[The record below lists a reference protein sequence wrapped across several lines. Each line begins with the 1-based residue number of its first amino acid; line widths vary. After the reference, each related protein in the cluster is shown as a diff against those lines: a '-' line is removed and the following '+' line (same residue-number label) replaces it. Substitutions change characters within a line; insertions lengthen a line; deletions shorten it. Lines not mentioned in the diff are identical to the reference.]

1 MKRIICTLLAFV
13 LIGMGT
19 EVVSASIVIDYISNR
34 AGEEKIES
42 KIIYMDSLE
51 LVSEYSI
58 ELDDEYSLEV
68 SDYESK
74 GVMVYSLNAE
84 KQYSRSYRIYR
95 NSDNE
100 TMVQWRLTGVF
111 TYNGTTSTCEQA
123 TMTCNNYQPSIY
135 TVTAKTG
142 YASGC
147 YAIGNCGAK
156 NIETGKVFSH
166 TIKFGVNQDGENI

>member
-19 EVVSASIVIDYISNR
+19 EVASASIVTEYIDDR
-34 AGEEKIES
+34 AGMERVES
-42 KIIYMDSLE
+42 KIIYMDPLE

-74 GVMVYSLNAE
+74 GVMVYSLNTE

-95 NSDNE
+95 TSDNE

-111 TYNGTTSTCEQA
+111 AYNGTTSTCEQA

-135 TVTAKTG
+135 TVTAKSG
-142 YASGC
+142 YTSGC

-156 NIETGKVFSH
+156 NVDTGKVFSY
-166 TIKFGVNQDGENI
+166 TIKFGENPNGEII